1 MDIKSV
7 LKQYPLLSPEVIRM
21 LKESDDLFNPTAGM
35 TGLDAHIYKSEEII
49 AQFYAPMISEE
60 TIDPYERCLELEDEH
75 IYRTGKNYGGKVLT
89 RAHKL
94 NSSN

>member
-1 MDIKSV
+1 MDIKQV
-7 LKQYPLLSPEVIRM
+7 MRQFPLLSPEVIKLMR
-21 LKESDDLFNPTAGM
+21 ESEELFNPTQGM

-60 TIDPYERCLELEDEH
+60 TSDPYDRVLELEDEH
-75 IYRTGKNYGGKVLT
+75 IYRTGRNYGGKVLT

-94 NSSN
+94 NSN